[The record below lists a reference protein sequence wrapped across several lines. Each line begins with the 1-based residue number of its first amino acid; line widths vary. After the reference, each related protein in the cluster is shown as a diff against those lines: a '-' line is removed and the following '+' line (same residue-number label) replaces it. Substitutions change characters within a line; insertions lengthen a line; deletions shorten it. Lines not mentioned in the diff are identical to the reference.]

1 MINQNPKTS
10 SACGDLRWRS
20 RRFNLYCGIL
30 ATAVAALTNGCATS
44 NRLTAEANSINVP
57 VKFVDASGETLP
69 MAVRPS
75 SPSLQLGAIGGATA
89 GWPDKTLQTD
99 PITKQS
105 TVQIGLNSFE
115 TAIKQQAK
123 TMTTAAA
130 TYLQVVPADTKF
142 ARVSTLLTWS
152 GPPSGSLSVAFLD
165 PNDSRNSLGLAF
177 FDRPCRM
184 TGTTTT
190 SKSGEKR
197 TLVVDLTIT
206 KPGLIWI
213 IVAPDGTDRSVMSV
227 APGTVHP
234 LLVIAPPE
242 NVKHGSFQVR

>member
-1 MINQNPKTS
+1 MINQNSKTS
-10 SACGDLRWRS
+10 STYCDFRWRT

-30 ATAVAALTNGCATS
+30 ATAVAALTSGCATP
-44 NRLTAEANSINVP
+44 NRLTAEANPINFP
-57 VKFVDASGETLP
+57 VKFVDARGDTLP
-69 MAVRPS
+69 MAERPS

-89 GWPDKTLQTD
+89 GWPNKTLQTD
-99 PITKQS
+99 PVAKQS
-105 TVQIGLNSFE
+105 TVQIDLNSLE
-115 TAIKQQAK
+115 TAIKQQAQ
-123 TMTTAAA
+123 TMTAAAA

-152 GPPSGSLSVAFLD
+152 GPPAGSLSVAFLD
-165 PNDSRNSLGLAF
+165 PNDSKNSLGLVF

-184 TGTTTT
+184 TGTTT

-206 KPGLIWI
+206 KPGLTWI
-213 IVAPDGTDRSVMSV
+213 VVVPDGTDRSVMSV
-227 APGTVHP
+227 ASGTMHP